1 MATLL
6 GINYET
12 YRSYE
17 YGRRATPLEV
27 IQKAEAALQADRQW
41 MTDFK
46 KQLGQELDARYPM
59 GIDPHG

>member
-1 MATLL
+1 MAALL

-17 YGRRATPLEV
+17 YGRRATPSEV
-27 IQKAEAALQADRQW
+27 IEKAEAALKADRQW

-46 KQLGQELDARYPM
+46 KQLGADLDKKYPM
-59 GIDPHG
+59 GIDSQ